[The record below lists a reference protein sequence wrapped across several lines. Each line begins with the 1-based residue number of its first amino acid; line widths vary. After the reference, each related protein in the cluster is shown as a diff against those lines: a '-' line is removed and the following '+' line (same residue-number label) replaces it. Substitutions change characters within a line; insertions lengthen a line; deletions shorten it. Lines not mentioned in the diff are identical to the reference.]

1 MDCEMVQ
8 TKQGLELARISLVGW
23 DGETIYDTL
32 VKPENPIT
40 DYLTPYSGMTKAML
54 DPVTTRLKDVQNHLL
69 KLLNNDTILVGQSLN
84 ADLGAIRLA
93 HPHIVDTSVIYNHP
107 RGPPYRASLK
117 WLSTKYL
124 KREIQKGGSNGH
136 NSIED
141 AKACLDL
148 LKLKLE
154 KGLEYGTSNAAAE
167 SIFKRLSRM
176 RPVARTGG
184 VVDYGTPEKWW
195 GPSAAR
201 VIQAKDDAE
210 VATGIVKS
218 IRGDPPGTRD
228 GHPKLDLVWGR
239 MHALETLR
247 GWNKTAAP
255 EEGPPIP
262 IENIEPNRAVLAQ
275 EVENVAAQ
283 LKEIY
288 DSLPPCTAFIVYS
301 GTGDPR
307 ELRKLQDMQREHK
320 RQYMTMKWDE
330 LTVKWTDTENQA
342 LVAATQIAREG
353 IAFLTVK

>member
-1 MDCEMVQ
+1 
-8 TKQGLELARISLVGW
+8 
-23 DGETIYDTL
+23 
-32 VKPENPIT
+32 
-40 DYLTPYSGMTKAML
+40 MTKATL
-54 DPVTTRLKDVQNHLL
+54 DPVTTRLKDVQNRLL

-84 ADLGAIRLA
+84 ADLRVIRLA

-107 RGPPYRASLK
+107 SGPPLKASLK

-136 NSIED
+136 DSIED

-154 KGLEYGTSNAAAE
+154 KGLEYGTCNAAAE
-167 SIFKRLSRM
+167 SIFKRLSRK
-176 RPVARTGG
+176 ARTGG
-184 VVDYGTPEKWW
+184 VVDYGTPDKWW
-195 GPSAAR
+195 GPTAAR
-201 VIQAKDDAE
+201 VIQANDDAE

-262 IENIEPNRAVLAQ
+262 IENIEPSHAVLAQ
-275 EVENVAAQ
+275 GVKNLAAQ

-301 GTGDPR
+301 GIGDPR
-307 ELRKLQDMQREHK
+307 ELRRLQDMQKEHK
-320 RQYMTMKWDE
+320 RQYMAMRWDE
-330 LTVKWTDTENQA
+330 LTVKWTDTENQE
-342 LVAATQIAREG
+342 LKAATKIAREG